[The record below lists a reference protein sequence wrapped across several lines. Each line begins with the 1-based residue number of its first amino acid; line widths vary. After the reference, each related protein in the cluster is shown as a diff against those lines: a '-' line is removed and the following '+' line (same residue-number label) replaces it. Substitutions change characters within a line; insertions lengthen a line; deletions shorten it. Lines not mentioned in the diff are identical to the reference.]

1 MRANTNIIL
10 YNIYVKCYVCV
21 CASARG
27 RRALRFFRAKAP
39 DDRYDFSP
47 ARSPVAVWSLVVR
60 PPSHTLFIFTPYLS
74 TLTVSLSSSSL
85 RPRHQLWPAS
95 PQSSSAHRPTN
106 VRENFIIIIIL
117 LIIMILPVV
126 VSGEVTK
133 QYATCTQ
140 ACSQE
145 FISVQIFFY
154 YPSS

>member
-1 MRANTNIIL
+1 MCVRAHAGDGL
-10 YNIYVKCYVCV
+10 YD
-21 CASARG
+21 SFAR
-27 RRALRFFRAKAP
+27 KP
-39 DDRYDFSP
+39 QTIDMTSHPP
-47 ARSPVAVWSLVVR
+47 ARPPVAVWSLVVR

-133 QYATCTQ
+133 QFATCTQ
-140 ACSQE
+140 ARSQE
-145 FISVQIFFY
+145 FISVQIFFTT
-154 YPSS
+154 PLRNGN